1 MKKILKLI
9 GTVFVVM
16 GLSACGLGNGFQNG
30 PSTDSVVGILNEQ
43 TSIDKESGTHF
54 LVDESGKK
62 TAVRSL
68 TINLSG
74 DEYLNNKVKALGMTN
89 TTDDVFEITGIS
101 VEEILSKNTKQNKP
115 VEYKDTDAGFRM
127 TYFDDW
133 EVETTAENTVVF
145 TAPLALNAKSAAV
158 VTVSQEQFV
167 YDPEANAEGIVT
179 PPLEAYFSAL
189 NNGKTIDKSQ
199 ILKIGADKMDALKK
213 TENGKTSYTLY
224 RSGLIYHLDFT
235 PASPVEADDE
245 STFNK
250 MIADFQFI
258 SMDEEED
265 NLLPGSQAEKVRD
278 IEEVSKIDMDM
289 TTFESLPYQFSGQ
302 YPAKWYY
309 SGVKSTTDSTILHH
323 YGFSD
328 DASSTKELISLD
340 VLANGI
346 PSGGSKLTVNG
357 KSLDIFDGANYTV
370 YTTLKTR
377 NFRISGPRAYKDLIL
392 YMSTNLLS
400 VEKEE
405 KL

>member
-1 MKKILKLI
+1 MKKILKLF
-9 GTVFVVM
+9 GTVFVVI
-16 GLSACGLGNGFQNG
+16 GLSACGLGNGFQDG
-30 PSTDSVVGILNEQ
+30 PSTNSVVGILNEQ

-74 DEYLNNKVKALGMTN
+74 DEYLSNRVKALGMTN

-145 TAPLALNAKSAAV
+145 TAPLATDSTRAAV
-158 VTVSQEQFV
+158 VKVAQSNFLFENELNPDGTLM
-167 YDPEANAEGIVT
+167 N
-179 PPLEAYFSAL
+179 PLEIYYG
-189 NNGKTIDKSQ
+189 NENGKILDKSQ
-199 ILKIGADKMDALKK
+199 LLKIGVDKMDTFKK
-213 TENGKTSYTLY
+213 VENGTITYALY
-224 RSGLIYHLDFT
+224 RSGLIYHLSFV
-235 PASPVEADDE
+235 PASPVNVADE
-245 STFNK
+245 KTFNE
-250 MIADFQFI
+250 MIADFQFVAMDDTV
-258 SMDEEED
+258 SETEDSASDEE
-265 NLLPGSQAEKVRD
+265 LAKTSAAMP
-278 IEEVSKIDMDM
+278 KIDMSM
-289 TTFESLPYQFSGQ
+289 TPFESLPYQFSGQ

-328 DASSTKELISLD
+328 EASTTKELISLD

-346 PSGGSKLTVNG
+346 PSGGRKLVVNG
-357 KSLDIFDGANYTV
+357 KNLDIFDGASYTV
-370 YTTLKTR
+370 YTTLKAR
-377 NFRISGPRAYKDLIL
+377 NFRISGPSAYKDLIQ
-392 YMSTNLLS
+392 YMATNLLS
-400 VEKEE
+400 VEKD
-405 KL
+405 KPL